1 MSWSHKNKI
10 KFLIIGLIMK
20 QVALY
25 SVHLL
30 FLLRESTTLS
40 ILREKITKY
49 YKNIKYRA
57 KDAENRHENTENAEK

>member
-30 FLLRESTTLS
+30 FLLREITTLS
-40 ILREKITKY
+40 ILRE
-49 YKNIKYRA
+49 
-57 KDAENRHENTENAEK
+57 

>member
-30 FLLRESTTLS
+30 FLLKESTILS
-40 ILREKITKY
+40 ILQDKITKY
-49 YKNIKYRA
+49 YKYIKSRTRNH
-57 KDAENRHENTENAEK
+57 ENRHKNTENADK

>member
-49 YKNIKYRA
+49 YKNIKCRA

>member
-1 MSWSHKNKI
+1 
-10 KFLIIGLIMK
+10 MK

-30 FLLRESTTLS
+30 FLLREITILS

-49 YKNIKYRA
+49 YKIIKFRTRNHG
-57 KDAENRHENTENAEK
+57 NRHKNTEKAEK